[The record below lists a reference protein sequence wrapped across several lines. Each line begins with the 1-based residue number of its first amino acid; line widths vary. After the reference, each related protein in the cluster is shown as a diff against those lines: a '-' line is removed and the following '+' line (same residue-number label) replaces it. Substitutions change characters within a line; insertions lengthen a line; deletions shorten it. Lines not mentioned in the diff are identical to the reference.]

1 VIAALAKLLAI
12 LAGVLFAMAVEARLA
27 GGTAARLASLARR
40 EEVSTAAPGWTI
52 RLLERLGRGVGA
64 RRLAEGR
71 PSEVLQ
77 RSGWTISRDAFAG
90 LRAVCGAVGIAL
102 GILLPMPGRVL
113 TPLWALAGARVP
125 VIIAGRAAKHRR
137 RAIDAEVPQL
147 LDLLAAASSAG
158 LSAPI
163 ALRRAAEAVMGPLAG
178 EIGEVLRAV
187 DLGSRWRDE
196 LRAAAD
202 RLDLPD
208 LRRTVAA
215 ITRTE
220 TLGAS
225 LADSTGELA
234 ASVRHAR
241 RAAVTERAR
250 TAPVKMLFPLV
261 FLVLPAFLLL
271 TVVPVLLTTLQSIR

>member
-1 VIAALAKLLAI
+1 VSEVAAQLLAGG
-12 LAGVLFAMAVEARLA
+12 AGVLFAMALSA
-27 GGTAARLASLARR
+27 GMTGGAAVQLGPLHRDGKASASSGLSVR
-40 EEVSTAAPGWTI
+40 VI
-52 RLLERLGRGVGA
+52 ERLGGVTGVH
-64 RRLAEGR
+64 RLAERHPG
-71 PSEVLQ
+71 EVRD
-77 RSGWTISRDAFAG
+77 RSGRTISPDGFAG
-90 LRAVCGAVGIAL
+90 LRAICGTGGVVL
-102 GILLPMPGRVL
+102 GILLPMPGRLL
-113 TPLWALAGARVP
+113 TPLLAVACARVP
-125 VIIAGRAAKHRR
+125 VLWAGRSAKRR
-137 RAIDAEVPQL
+137 RAAIDAEVPQL

-158 LSAPI
+158 LSAPV
-163 ALRRAAEAVMGPLAG
+163 ALRRAAEAVTGPLAA
-178 EIGEVLRAV
+178 EIGHVLRAV

-208 LRRTVAA
+208 VRRTVAA